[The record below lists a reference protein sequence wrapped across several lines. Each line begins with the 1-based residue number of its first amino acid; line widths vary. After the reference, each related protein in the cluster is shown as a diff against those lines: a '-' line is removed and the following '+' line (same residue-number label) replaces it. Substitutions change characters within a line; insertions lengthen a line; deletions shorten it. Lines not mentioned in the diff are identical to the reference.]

1 MEYENLKNTNSNNQT
16 NFYEIANTSLRY
28 QKKNSPF
35 GFEVFVN
42 NLLDNKVKNS
52 YSFSDYVIS
61 ERSTYVL
68 PRVFMFSVSYKL

>member
-1 MEYENLKNTNSNNQT
+1 MKNTNTNNQT